1 MSILVENEMKT
12 KGKLQEIT
20 VFQFMKETLESEI
33 SFSVKLALLFY
44 RNLPVLLVLCNSL
57 QILHFP
63 EPKMGCQNQK

>member
-1 MSILVENEMKT
+1 MKT

-44 RNLPVLLVLCNSL
+44 CNLPVLPVLYNSL
-57 QILHFP
+57 QILYFP